1 MPDSALDVTALIE
14 TRLELALSRAASPE
28 CPPKLASAMRHA
40 VFPGGARV
48 RPQLCL
54 AVANSCGDRNLRL
67 AISAGAAI
75 ELFHCASLVH
85 DDLPCFDAADTR
97 RGRPSVHAAFGEP
110 LAVLAGDG
118 LIVLGFE
125 TLALDCAASTDR
137 FAALFSTLASAV
149 GAPRGIVAGQAWES
163 ESAVNLRQ
171 YQRAKTGA
179 LFVAATMM
187 GAIASGAEPQGWRTL
202 GDRMGEAYQ
211 VADDIRDVAETAAE
225 TGKPEGQDAAHDRPN
240 TARELGLDGALDL
253 LDALLADAA
262 ASIPE
267 CDGAGALRALVSMQ
281 AARLTPKHL
290 VRHPV

>member
-1 MPDSALDVTALIE
+1 MPNSALDVTALIE
-14 TRLELALSRAASPE
+14 RRLEAATARAASPE
-28 CPPKLASAMRHA
+28 CPPKLAAAMRHA

-54 AVANSCGDRNLRL
+54 AVANACGDRNADL
-67 AISAGAAI
+67 AASAGAAI

-97 RGRPSVHAAFGEP
+97 RGRPSVHAAYGEP
-110 LAVLAGDG
+110 IAVLAGDG

-125 TLALDCAASTDR
+125 TLAQNCAAAPER
-137 FAALFSTLASAV
+137 FAAMFSILAGAV

-163 ESAVNLRQ
+163 ENAVNLRQ

-187 GAIASGAEPQGWRTL
+187 GAVASGAEPGGWRTL

-211 VADDIRDVAETAAE
+211 VADDIRDVAETAAAM
-225 TGKPEGQDAAHDRPN
+225 GKPQGQDAAHDRPN

-262 ASIPE
+262 ASIPD
-267 CDGAGALRALVSMQ
+267 CDGADALRVLVSMQ

-290 VRHPV
+290 VRHSA

>member
-1 MPDSALDVTALIE
+1 MTAMIE
-14 TRLELALSRAASPE
+14 QRLEAALSRAASQE

-54 AVANSCGDRNLRL
+54 AVANACGDRNIEL
-67 AISAGAAI
+67 AVSAGAAI
-75 ELFHCASLVH
+75 EIFHCASLVH

-97 RGRPSVHAAFGEP
+97 RGRPSVHSAYGEP

-125 TLALDCAASTDR
+125 TLAHSGTAAPDR
-137 FAALFSTLASAV
+137 FAALFAILASAV

-163 ESAVNLRQ
+163 ENHVNLRQ

-187 GAIASGAEPQGWRTL
+187 GAVASGAEPHGWRTL

-211 VADDIRDVAETAAE
+211 VADDIRDVAETSAAM
-225 TGKPEGQDAAHDRPN
+225 GKPQGQDAAHDRPN
-240 TARELGLDGALDL
+240 TARELGLRGALDL

-267 CDGAGALRALVSMQ
+267 CDGAQSLRNLVSMQ

-290 VRHPV
+290 VRHSA

>member
-1 MPDSALDVTALIE
+1 MSCSALDVTALIE
-14 TRLELALSRAASPE
+14 QRLEGALSRAASPE
-28 CPPKLASAMRHA
+28 CPPQLAKAMRHA

-54 AVANSCGDRNLRL
+54 AVAGACGDRNIDL
-67 AISAGAAI
+67 AASAGAAI

-97 RGRPSVHAAFGEP
+97 RGRPSVHAEFGEP
-110 LAVLAGDG
+110 LAVLAGDA

-125 TLALDCAASTDR
+125 TLAIGCASAPDR
-137 FAALFSTLASAV
+137 LAPLFTILASAI

-163 ESAVNLRQ
+163 ESSVNLRQ

-187 GAIASGAEPQGWRTL
+187 GAVACRAEPQGWRTL

-225 TGKPEGQDAAHDRPN
+225 TGKPAGQDAAHDRPN

-262 ASIPE
+262 ASIPD
-267 CDGAGALRALVSMQ
+267 CDGADALRTLVSMQ

-290 VRHPV
+290 VRNTA

>member
-1 MPDSALDVTALIE
+1 MDVTALIE
-14 TRLELALSRAASPE
+14 DRLGAALQRAASPE
-28 CPPKLASAMRHA
+28 CPPKLAAAMRHA
-40 VFPGGARV
+40 IFPGGARV

-54 AVANSCGDRNLRL
+54 AVANACGTTDFSL
-67 AISAGAAI
+67 AASAGAAI

-97 RGRPSVHAAFGEP
+97 RGRPSVHREFGEA

-125 TLALDCAASTDR
+125 TLALGCAPAPDR
-137 FAALFSTLASAV
+137 LAPLLAILSSAV

-163 ESAVNLRQ
+163 ETSVNLRQ

-187 GAIASGAEPQGWRTL
+187 GAVSCKAEADPWRTL

-211 VADDIRDVAETAAE
+211 VADDIRDVAETSAE
-225 TGKPEGQDAAHDRPN
+225 TGKPEGQDAAHGRPN

-267 CDGAGALRALVSMQ
+267 CDGAAALRALVSMQ

-290 VRHPV
+290 ARNTA

>member
-1 MPDSALDVTALIE
+1 MPRGALDATALIE
-14 TRLELALSRAASPE
+14 RRLEASLARAASPE

-54 AVANSCGDRNLRL
+54 AVANACGDRNLDL

-97 RGRPSVHAAFGEP
+97 RGNPSVHAAYGEP

-125 TLALDCAASTDR
+125 TLAQNGAAAPAR
-137 FAALFSTLASAV
+137 FAALFSILASAV

-163 ESAVNLRQ
+163 ETDVNLRQ
-171 YQRAKTGA
+171 YQRTKTGA

-187 GAIASGAEPQGWRTL
+187 GAVASGADPTGWRTL

-211 VADDIRDVAETAAE
+211 VADDIRDVAETAAAM
-225 TGKPEGQDAAHDRPN
+225 GKPQGQDAAHDRPN
-240 TARELGLDGALDL
+240 TARELGLEGALDL

-267 CDGAGALRALVSMQ
+267 CDGADALRALVSMQ

-290 VRHPV
+290 VRHSA